1 MPMTA
6 LVCVIVV
13 APLASARAMPKSI
26 TLTWPVWVS
35 ITLPGLMSRWMIP
48 CRWLNSSAAHM
59 SAQISSARR
68 GWSRPSTPRTSLSV
82 RPLTNSMTM
91 NGRVSPV
98 GPVSSPVS

>member
-1 MPMTA
+1 MTA

-26 TLTWPVWVS
+26 TLTWPVGVS

-48 CRWLNSSAAHM
+48 CRWLNSSAAQM
-59 SAQISSARR
+59 SATISSARR
-68 GWSRPSTPRTSLSV
+68 GMSRPSAVSTSLSV

-91 NGRVSPV
+91 YGIVSPV
-98 GPVSSPVS
+98 GAVSSPVS